1 MCYVQYR
8 VTLFLKNELF
18 LEVVNMYW
26 EVSEQLVERF
36 PYVIFVLWTAV
47 PMLLVPC
54 KTLNPVMFHC
64 GSRFMTV
71 SLYVQ
76 LL

>member
-36 PYVIFVLWTAV
+36 PYVIFVL
-47 PMLLVPC
+47 
-54 KTLNPVMFHC
+54 
-64 GSRFMTV
+64 
-71 SLYVQ
+71 
-76 LL
+76 